1 MSRKVALGGI
11 ILLGFALRL
20 FHLNT
25 VALRGDEAFT
35 VIHWM
40 REPLA
45 QTLANIATVDPQA
58 PLSYALYRGW
68 ALVLGSNE
76 IVVRFLPA
84 LVSILGIPAMYALGH
99 RLRGARLGLLAA
111 FVWAINPYQIYHA
124 QDARSYAVWAALS
137 LIAIWLALRA
147 LDKQRRIDWLLYIA
161 AGALAAY
168 VYYLELFIILAL
180 NLYVFATRWRDRPLL
195 ARWLGAEIA
204 IGLLLAPW
212 YLQPRLLFS
221 SGYGGT
227 AGQFAPPQ
235 LLTRFIPTLTFSTPD
250 KLPPDTALALAA
262 VLGIALLVGLAVWWR
277 RNRGQA
283 LLVGLLGTLPAPAR
297 HRVDPAERFRAT
309 LCWAQPRRYVLILC
323 ALVVSLR
330 ETLGGWQRST
340 GESACSSCP
349 ATISCLTMRSLLTG
363 GRWRRT

>member
-277 RNRGQA
+277 RNRVQA
-283 LLVGLLGTLPAPAR
+283 LLVGLLGTLP
-297 HRVDPAERFRAT
+297 
-309 LCWAQPRRYVLILC
+309 CSC
-323 ALVVSLR
+323 
-330 ETLGGWQRST
+330 
-340 GESACSSCP
+340 SASCRP
-349 ATISCLTMRSLLTG
+349 G
-363 GRWRRT
+363 